1 MQKTIYV
8 DNAAT
13 TPVSKEVLNEMVP
26 YFTEYYGNAS
36 TLYSLGRQTKLAV
49 DRAREQV
56 ANAINAEPSEIYF
69 TAGGTESDNWAI
81 RGMAMR
87 LGPKGK
93 KHIITSK
100 IEHKGI
106 LRSLKVLEKEG
117 FEVTYLD
124 VDEYGFVNPTD
135 VEKAIRPDT
144 ALVSIMY
151 ANSEIGTIEPIGEI
165 GEICKKHGVVFH
177 TDAVQ
182 AVGTIP
188 VDVKRDNIDLL
199 SISGQKFHAPK
210 GIGVLYIRKGVN
222 PVSLIN
228 GGSQENG
235 KRAGTENVPGIVGIG
250 KAIEIA
256 VSTMDERSKHLSELR
271 KILIDKVLT
280 LPKSRL
286 NGDPE
291 KRLPGNASFCF
302 EGIEGEGLVM
312 RLDANGICAAT
323 GSACSSDSLEPS
335 HVLLA
340 IGVPVEIAHGSLR
353 VSFGDD
359 NTKEDAEYV
368 GDVIIKTVNTLRA
381 MSPVWDKIKDN

>member
-1 MQKTIYV
+1 M
-8 DNAAT
+8 
-13 TPVSKEVLNEMVP
+13 
-26 YFTEYYGNAS
+26 
-36 TLYSLGRQTKLAV
+36 
-49 DRAREQV
+49 
-56 ANAINAEPSEIYF
+56 
-69 TAGGTESDNWAI
+69 
-81 RGMAMR
+81 
-87 LGPKGK
+87 
-93 KHIITSK
+93 
-100 IEHKGI
+100 
-106 LRSLKVLEKEG
+106 EKED
-117 FEVTYLD
+117 FDVTYLD

-151 ANSEIGTIEPIGEI
+151 ANSEIGTIEPISEI
-165 GEICKKHGVVFH
+165 GQICKKHGVVFH

-188 VDVKRDNIDLL
+188 VDVKKDNIDLL

-210 GIGVLYIRKGVN
+210 GIGVLYIKKGVN

>member
-13 TPVSKEVLNEMVP
+13 TPVSKEVLNEMLP

-36 TLYSLGRQTKLAV
+36 TLYSLGRQTKQAV

-56 ANAINAEPSEIYF
+56 AKAINAEPSEIYF
-69 TAGGTESDNWAI
+69 IAGGTESDNWAI

-106 LRSLKVLEKEG
+106 LRSLKVLEKKG

-124 VDEYGFVNPTD
+124 VDEYGFVNPSA

-144 ALVSIMY
+144 ALVSIMF
-151 ANSEIGTIEPIGEI
+151 ANSEIGTIEPISEI
-165 GEICKKHGVVFH
+165 GQICKKHGVVFH

-188 VDVKRDNIDLL
+188 VDVKKDNIDLL

-210 GIGVLYIRKGVN
+210 GIGVLYIKKGVN

-256 VSTMDERSKHLSELR
+256 VSTMDERSKRLSELR

>member
-13 TPVSKEVLNEMVP
+13 TPVSKEVLNEMLP

-36 TLYSLGRQTKLAV
+36 TLYSLGRQTKQAV

-56 ANAINAEPSEIYF
+56 AKAINAEPSEIYF

-124 VDEYGFVNPTD
+124 VDEYGFVNPSD

-144 ALVSIMY
+144 ALVSIMF
-151 ANSEIGTIEPIGEI
+151 ANSEIGTIEPISEI
-165 GEICKKHGVVFH
+165 GQICKKHGVVFH

-188 VDVKRDNIDLL
+188 VDVKKDNIDLL

-210 GIGVLYIRKGVN
+210 GIGVLYIKKGVN

-228 GGSQENG
+228 GGSKENG
-235 KRAGTENVPGIVGIG
+235 KSAGTENVPGIVGIG

-271 KILIDKVLT
+271 KVLIDKVLI

>member
-13 TPVSKEVLNEMVP
+13 TPVSKEVLNEMLP

-36 TLYSLGRQTKLAV
+36 TLYSLGRQTKQAV

-56 ANAINAEPSEIYF
+56 AKAINAEPSEIYF

-124 VDEYGFVNPTD
+124 VDEYGFVNPSD

-144 ALVSIMY
+144 ALVSIMF
-151 ANSEIGTIEPIGEI
+151 ANSEIGTIEPISEI
-165 GEICKKHGVVFH
+165 GQICKKHGVVFH

-188 VDVKRDNIDLL
+188 VDVKKDNIDLL

-210 GIGVLYIRKGVN
+210 GIGVLYIKKGVN

-271 KILIDKVLT
+271 KILIDKVLI

>member
-13 TPVSKEVLNEMVP
+13 TPVSKEVLNEMLP

-36 TLYSLGRQTKLAV
+36 TLYSLGRQTKQAV

-56 ANAINAEPSEIYF
+56 AKAINAEPSEIYF

-124 VDEYGFVNPTD
+124 VDEYGFVNPSD

-144 ALVSIMY
+144 ALVSIMF
-151 ANSEIGTIEPIGEI
+151 ANSEIGTIEPISEI

-188 VDVKRDNIDLL
+188 VDVKKDNIDLR

-256 VSTMDERSKHLSELR
+256 VSTMDERSKRLSELR

>member
-13 TPVSKEVLNEMVP
+13 TPVSKEVLNEMLP

-36 TLYSLGRQTKLAV
+36 TLYSLGRQTKQAV

-56 ANAINAEPSEIYF
+56 AKAINAEPSEIYF

-124 VDEYGFVNPTD
+124 VDEYGFVNPSD

-144 ALVSIMY
+144 ALVSIMF
-151 ANSEIGTIEPIGEI
+151 ANSEIGTIEPISEI
-165 GEICKKHGVVFH
+165 GQICKKHGVVFH

-188 VDVKRDNIDLL
+188 VDVKKDNIDLL

-256 VSTMDERSKHLSELR
+256 VSTMDERSKRLSELR

>member
-13 TPVSKEVLNEMVP
+13 TPVSKEVLNEMLP

-36 TLYSLGRQTKLAV
+36 TLYSLGRQTKQAV

-56 ANAINAEPSEIYF
+56 AKAINAEPSEIYF

-117 FEVTYLD
+117 VEVTYLD
-124 VDEYGFVNPTD
+124 VDEYGFVNPSD

-144 ALVSIMY
+144 ALVSIMF
-151 ANSEIGTIEPIGEI
+151 ANSEIGTIEPISEI

-188 VDVKRDNIDLL
+188 VDVKKDNRDLL

-210 GIGVLYIRKGVN
+210 GIGVLYIKKGVN

-256 VSTMDERSKHLSELR
+256 VSTMDERSKRLSELR

>member
-13 TPVSKEVLNEMVP
+13 TPVSKEVLNEMLP

-36 TLYSLGRQTKLAV
+36 TLYSLGRQTKQAV

-56 ANAINAEPSEIYF
+56 AKAINAEPSEIYF

-124 VDEYGFVNPTD
+124 VDEYGFVNPSD

-144 ALVSIMY
+144 ALVSIMF
-151 ANSEIGTIEPIGEI
+151 ANSEIGTIEPISEI
-165 GEICKKHGVVFH
+165 GQICKKHGVVFH

-188 VDVKRDNIDLL
+188 VDVKKDNIDLR

-256 VSTMDERSKHLSELR
+256 VSTMDERSKRLSELR

>member
-13 TPVSKEVLNEMVP
+13 TPVSKEVLNEMLP

-56 ANAINAEPSEIYF
+56 AKAINAEPSEIYF

-144 ALVSIMY
+144 ALVSIMF

-188 VDVKRDNIDLL
+188 VDVKKDNIDLL

>member
-13 TPVSKEVLNEMVP
+13 TPVSKEVLNEMLP

-36 TLYSLGRQTKLAV
+36 TLYSLGRQTKQAV

-56 ANAINAEPSEIYF
+56 AKAINAEPSEIYF

-124 VDEYGFVNPTD
+124 VDEYGFVNPSD

-144 ALVSIMY
+144 ALVSIMF
-151 ANSEIGTIEPIGEI
+151 ANSEIGTIEPISEI
-165 GEICKKHGVVFH
+165 GQICKKHGVVFH

-188 VDVKRDNIDLL
+188 VDVKKDNIDLL

-210 GIGVLYIRKGVN
+210 GIGVLYIKKGVN

-256 VSTMDERSKHLSELR
+256 VSTMDERSKRLSELR

>member
-13 TPVSKEVLNEMVP
+13 TPVSKEVLNEMLP

-36 TLYSLGRQTKLAV
+36 TLYSLGRQTKQAV

-56 ANAINAEPSEIYF
+56 AKAINAEPSEIYF

-106 LRSLKVLEKEG
+106 LRSLKVLEKED
-117 FEVTYLD
+117 FDVTYLD

-151 ANSEIGTIEPIGEI
+151 ANSEIGTIEPISEI
-165 GEICKKHGVVFH
+165 GQICKKHGVVFH

-188 VDVKRDNIDLL
+188 VDVKKDNIDLL

-210 GIGVLYIRKGVN
+210 GIGVLYIKKGVN

>member
-13 TPVSKEVLNEMVP
+13 TPVSKEVLNEMLP

-56 ANAINAEPSEIYF
+56 AKAINAEPSEIYF

-124 VDEYGFVNPTD
+124 VDEYGFVNPSD

-144 ALVSIMY
+144 ALVSIMF
-151 ANSEIGTIEPIGEI
+151 ANSEIGTIEPISEI
-165 GEICKKHGVVFH
+165 GQICKKHGVVFH

-188 VDVKRDNIDLL
+188 VDVKKDNIDLL

-210 GIGVLYIRKGVN
+210 GIGVLYIKKGVN

-271 KILIDKVLT
+271 KILIDKVLI